1 MAIAKRL
8 SRRGHFPDG
17 CHGIQRDVCRLLAA
31 NRLERGE
38 SSVAGGTALNL
49 LAGGTRISRDIDLF
63 PDTAEALEAAW
74 EADRRVLVAAGYEVR
89 VIRERTSYVEALVSR
104 SEGRVLMEWARDS
117 AFRFFPLVAH
127 DDFGLVLHPFDLAT
141 NKVLALVGRL
151 EIRDWIDLLTCH
163 ERIQPLG
170 YLVWAACGKDPGF
183 SPPAIL
189 EQAGRTGRYA
199 AADLAGLA
207 FAGRTPDLPALS
219 RAWHEALRDAAE
231 IVARLPGERAG
242 MCVLDAGGVL
252 YRQPPERLRGDVEG
266 GGVRFHAG
274 SIRGAL
280 PRIADPE
287 R

>member
-1 MAIAKRL
+1 MAVTA
-8 SRRGHFPDG
+8 F
-17 CHGIQRDVCRLLAA
+17 QRDVCRLLAA

-38 SSVAGGTALNL
+38 SYVAGGTALNL

-63 PDTAEALEAAW
+63 HDTAEALEAAW
-74 EADRRVLVAAGYEVR
+74 DADRRLLVAAGYEVR
-89 VIRERTSYVEALVSR
+89 VVRERPFFVEALVSR
-104 SEGRVLMEWARDS
+104 DEGRVLMEWARDS

-151 EIRDWIDLLTCH
+151 EIRDWIDLLICH

-170 YLVWAACGKDPGF
+170 YLAWAACGKDPGF

-219 RAWHEALRDAAE
+219 RAWHEALRDAGE
-231 IVARLPGERAG
+231 IVALLPGERAG
-242 MCVLDAGGVL
+242 MCVLGAGGVL
-252 YRQPPERLRGDVEG
+252 YRQPSERLRGDVAG
-266 GGVRFHAG
+266 GLLFHAG

-280 PRIADPE
+280 PRIADSE
-287 R
+287 G